1 MKTVRGIRGVSPER
15 YSVTRRVHWSRAS
28 ASRLDWIQRN
38 WDGWCSV
45 GLCTVNKPSPV
56 PDRQNCIQQTVVS
69 MVKDKN
75 DGLYRIGDRIVSC
88 DRSFSVAE
96 PYVWN
101 RISATLRQ
109 ITSYGQFRRHLQTHL
124 FKTYKSQCIETLDS
138 SALYRY
144 SYLMV
149 ARGNRLCSLTRQ
161 MWLLL
166 LLGYKRSQ

>member
-1 MKTVRGIRGVSPER
+1 VKTVRGIRGVSPER

-75 DGLYRIGDRIVSC
+75 DGLYRTGDRIVSC
-88 DRSFSVAE
+88 DRSFAVAE

-109 ITSYGQFRRHLQTHL
+109 ITSYGSLGDICKH
-124 FKTYKSQCIETLDS
+124 TYLRPINRNALRLSILLRYTDTL
-138 SALYRY
+138 
-144 SYLMV
+144 
-149 ARGNRLCSLTRQ
+149 T
-161 MWLLL
+161 
-166 LLGYKRSQ
+166 